1 MTVDFT
7 CQRCDGSFEVE
18 FVDLIEEGKL
28 QCPNCD
34 QRAPGKIVEELA
46 GTLDELFSRV
56 AELRSKFLLSLAVE
70 SDDLPPPYDE
80 GKSAAEDD
88 EDDDDEDDDEDL
100 DDEPDEDDDDDEGDD
115 EDDR

>member
-18 FVDLIEEGKL
+18 FADLIEDGKL

-34 QRAPGKIVEELA
+34 QKAPGKLVEEFA
-46 GTLDELFSRV
+46 GALDELFART
-56 AELRSKFLLSLAVE
+56 ADLRTRFHVSVAVE

-80 GKSAAEDD
+80 GKGAEAEEED
-88 EDDDDEDDDEDL
+88 EDEEDVDEDEDEDL
-100 DDEPDEDDDDDEGDD
+100 DEEPEDEDEDE
-115 EDDR
+115 R